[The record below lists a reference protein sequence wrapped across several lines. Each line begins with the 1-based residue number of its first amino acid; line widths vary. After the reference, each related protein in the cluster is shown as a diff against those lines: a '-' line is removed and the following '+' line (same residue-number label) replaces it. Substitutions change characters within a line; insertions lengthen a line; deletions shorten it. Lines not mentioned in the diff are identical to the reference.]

1 MGWEMEANNDL
12 DKIVDQFT
20 YSVINTCTDMVFV
33 LDDTGLVSEMND
45 AACAWLGFERTT
57 LMGNPLG
64 DFPFWRDIPDMG
76 DLQLPVH
83 RLRTASG
90 QWLPVQLRAAYLPEG
105 RGRKKDILVMGKPL
119 RLDGIAETIRLA
131 LEAAQDAQERSIL
144 RECLTLCTRGES
156 PAFTT
161 KIRLTR
167 RERNILPLV
176 ARGLTSREIAKSL
189 GILEPTVNKHRE
201 NLRKK
206 FGVHNTVDLVLAAK
220 RGRFIK

>member
-1 MGWEMEANNDL
+1 MGWEMEVNKDL
-12 DKIVDQFT
+12 DKIVDR
-20 YSVINTCTDMVFV
+20 VINTCTDMVFI
-33 LDDTGLVSEMND
+33 LDDTGLVRETND
-45 AACAWLGFERTT
+45 AACVWLGFDRVA
-57 LMGNPLG
+57 LLGKPLV
-64 DFPFWRDIPDMG
+64 DLPFWRDIPESG
-76 DLQLPVH
+76 DLGLPVH

-119 RLDGIAETIRLA
+119 RLDDIAETLRLA

-144 RECLTLCTRGES
+144 RECLTLCTRGEA
-156 PAFTT
+156 PAFIT

-167 RERNILPLV
+167 RERSILPLI